1 MKQYLKIIENTSIV
15 WMLIGCVGHRF
26 LHFSW
31 AIWMC
36 IAGLIGWLGVVVF
49 KAFNWQ
55 EYAKDNKQNILMML
69 FVIILMFI
77 LMLRL

>member
-1 MKQYLKIIENTSIV
+1 MKQYLKKIENTSIV
-15 WMLIGCVGHRF
+15 LMLIGCVGYRF

-31 AIWMC
+31 AIWVC
-36 IAGLIGWLGVVVF
+36 IAGLIGWFGVIF
-49 KAFNWQ
+49 YKAFNWQ

-69 FVIILMFI
+69 FVIVLLFI

>member
-1 MKQYLKIIENTSIV
+1 MKQYLKKIENTSIV
-15 WMLIGCVGHRF
+15 LM
-26 LHFSW
+26 
-31 AIWMC
+31 
-36 IAGLIGWLGVVVF
+36 LIGWLGVVVF

>member
-1 MKQYLKIIENTSIV
+1 MKQYLKKIENTSIV
-15 WMLIGCVGHRF
+15 LMLIGCVGHRF
-26 LHFSW
+26 LQFSW
-31 AIWMC
+31 AIWVC

>member
-1 MKQYLKIIENTSIV
+1 MKQYLKKIENTSIGL
-15 WMLIGCVGHRF
+15 MLIGCVGHRL

-31 AIWMC
+31 AIWVC

>member
-1 MKQYLKIIENTSIV
+1 MKKYLKKIENTSIV
-15 WMLIGCVGHRF
+15 LMLIGCVGHRF

-31 AIWMC
+31 ASWVC
-36 IAGLIGWLGVVVF
+36 IAGLIGVLGVVVF
-49 KAFNWQ
+49 KAVNWQ

>member
-1 MKQYLKIIENTSIV
+1 MKQYLKKIENTSIV
-15 WMLIGCVGHRF
+15 LMLIGCVGHRF

-31 AIWMC
+31 AIWVC
-36 IAGLIGWLGVVVF
+36 IVGLIGWLGVVVF

-69 FVIILMFI
+69 FVIILLFI
-77 LMLRL
+77 LMLKL